1 VTGYTKDEFIGTAVH
16 DLVHPVHPD
25 GSPYP
30 AQDCP
35 LHTALGFGDTLRG
48 HEDVFLHKDGR
59 LFPVRCNAQPVIR
72 NGEPIAVVIE
82 FWDITREKHADE
94 RLQKKNERLRLISD
108 AAAVLLTASDP
119 DTMMQ
124 ELFTRVRDHLGVDA
138 YFNFVADESTGA
150 LHLVSCAGI
159 PRLAAESITHDF
171 EHALYETIGGT
182 PLGQIAPVHIS
193 NLDRADGPAI
203 ALVRRLGFRTYACSP
218 LVYDDRL
225 IGTLSFASHE
235 RTSLDPDDLAF
246 LGTLSRYVTFAYV
259 RLRLVE
265 RLREADRRKDEFLAT
280 LAHELRNP
288 LAPIRHG
295 LQVIR
300 RSGIDDPLVDVA
312 RTTMER
318 QLEQMVRLV
327 DDLLDVSRITR
338 NRLAIRKR
346 PIALKDAIESAIET
360 TQPLIDEARHSFS
373 VELPPETILVDA
385 DPTRLAQVFAN
396 LLNNAAKYTE
406 PGGEISLRAWIEGN
420 EVVTSVKDT
429 GIGIAR
435 EHLPKLFQ
443 MFSQVV
449 PALERSRGGLG
460 IGLS

>member
-1 VTGYTKDEFIGTAVH
+1 
-16 DLVHPVHPD
+16 
-25 GSPYP
+25 
-30 AQDCP
+30 
-35 LHTALGFGDTLRG
+35 
-48 HEDVFLHKDGR
+48 
-59 LFPVRCNAQPVIR
+59 
-72 NGEPIAVVIE
+72 
-82 FWDITREKHADE
+82 
-94 RLQKKNERLRLISD
+94 
-108 AAAVLLTASDP
+108 
-119 DTMMQ
+119 
-124 ELFTRVRDHLGVDA
+124 
-138 YFNFVADESTGA
+138 
-150 LHLVSCAGI
+150 
-159 PRLAAESITHDF
+159 
-171 EHALYETIGGT
+171 
-182 PLGQIAPVHIS
+182 
-193 NLDRADGPAI
+193 
-203 ALVRRLGFRTYACSP
+203 
-218 LVYDDRL
+218 
-225 IGTLSFASHE
+225 
-235 RTSLDPDDLAF
+235 
-246 LGTLSRYVTFAYV
+246 
-259 RLRLVE
+259 
-265 RLREADRRKDEFLAT
+265 DEFLAT

-420 EVVTSVKDT
+420 EV
-429 GIGIAR
+429 
-435 EHLPKLFQ
+435 
-443 MFSQVV
+443 
-449 PALERSRGGLG
+449 
-460 IGLS
+460 